1 MYRQNAEYTIPHD
14 ADAELSVMIRH
25 QRYVNAREHYHTVP
39 YHDNM
44 SVAVFKPDL
53 QLIALRKALAK
64 MQTANPEGYALLT
77 NFYFENFRSVKS
89 FAEEY
94 GISRQAMAKKI
105 ARYLAY
111 LRALAYDELN
121 RLYLEN

>member
-1 MYRQNAEYTIPHD
+1 MYRQNAEYMIPQG
-14 ADAELSVMIRH
+14 ANAEIAVMIRH

-44 SVAVFKPDL
+44 SVAVFQPDL
-53 QLIALRKALAK
+53 QLIALRKALEK
-64 MQTANPEGYALLT
+64 MQTTNPEGYALLT
-77 NFYFENFRSVKS
+77 NFYFGNFRSVKS
-89 FAEEY
+89 FAKKY

-105 ARYLAY
+105 AKYLAY
-111 LRALAYDELN
+111 LRTLAYNELN

>member
-1 MYRQNAEYTIPHD
+1 MYRQNPEYTIPKGT
-14 ADAELSVMIRH
+14 DAEIAVMIRH
-25 QRYVNAREHYHTVP
+25 QRYVNAREHCHTVP

-44 SVAVFKPDL
+44 SVAVFQPDL
-53 QLIALRKALAK
+53 QLISLKKALAK

-77 NFYFENFRSVKS
+77 NFYFKNFCSVKS
-89 FAEEY
+89 FAEKY

-105 ARYLAY
+105 AKYLAY
-111 LRALAYDELN
+111 LRVLAYDELN

>member
-77 NFYFENFRSVKS
+77 NFYFENFREVICRRIWHFK
-89 FAEEY
+89 AGY
-94 GISRQAMAKKI
+94 GKENSQISCI
-105 ARYLAY
+105 STCFGI
-111 LRALAYDELN
+111 
-121 RLYLEN
+121 